1 MKPLIN
7 TCYKTYEILSGEF
20 KLRSYLKVAGTEL
33 IFIVIVGVQAKCF
46 RAIFY
51 AYKRLYI

>member
-1 MKPLIN
+1 M
-7 TCYKTYEILSGEF
+7 THALSGEF
-20 KLRSYLKVAGTEL
+20 QTPCEYTLRWRVPEL